1 MLMRGVFFIKIVVPA
16 ISVIVLFTVSFSVIF
31 IPMVEKGFMD
41 RKKEMI
47 RELTNSALSVIDEY
61 HQEIYRG
68 NLTEEQAR
76 EMAINR
82 IKFIRYGDDA
92 KDYFWITNMIPE
104 MIMHPYRTEL
114 NGRNISTYT
123 DPHGTMLFAE
133 AVRKVR
139 DSGDGYIDYWWQ
151 WKDDS
156 TRIVPKLS
164 YVKGFEPWN
173 WIVGTG
179 IYLEDVKEEIKV
191 IRGRL
196 VRITVLF
203 VLLISIIIF
212 YIARQSLIIE
222 RRRIDA
228 EEKLKQSRLKY
239 KMLVEASTESTMMW
253 LEGKLVYFNQPI
265 LSQTGYTEEE
275 LLGKRMDEL
284 FTLQNES
291 FEDLTGTID
300 ESRNVEATLITGS
313 GKEVGVVL
321 TISSVEI
328 NDKRGFI
335 FIIKEVTRQLIRHK
349 SEQMLEEELRTSLLL
364 MNSPINLFLRQPEY
378 IDMDLTV
385 REAAEMMIRKQTEL
399 LFVTGNRK
407 EIVGLLHNNV
417 FINEVISGKKD
428 HDTIISSVMKSP
440 VIYVN
445 ENTLLFE
452 ALLLSDREDE
462 DYLAVKN
469 DQSKTAG
476 FISKKD
482 LLAAQ
487 QNTPFLLVKK
497 IERAELVSQLQSL
510 YDKLPGIL
518 TLLISTDYHSRSI
531 ARISAAFSDAISK
544 RVVELAIEKT
554 GPPPV
559 NFAFISLG
567 SEGREEQTLKT
578 DQDNAII
585 YHGDY
590 SDEVNEYFLQLSEKI
605 TSWLSDIG
613 YEYCKGEVMASNP
626 KWCQPLTKWKEY
638 FREWVENSDP
648 ESILDTSI
656 FFDLRFV
663 YGDKSLVDELKN
675 EIIKIVDSKAVFFA
689 HLAKSVHRTKAVTSS
704 EKHKTID
711 LKMAM
716 LPVVGFAR
724 VYALKNNIS
733 ETNTVSR
740 LKTIIERVNI
750 NKSFIE
756 EIVKA
761 YEYLMFI
768 RFRLQTLKILSGEN
782 PDNLLRLDELTNIE
796 KATLKA
802 ALLEIAEL
810 YTQLSFDFEGTI

>member
-1 MLMRGVFFIKIVVPA
+1 MRGVFFIKIIVPA
-16 ISVIVLFTVSFSVIF
+16 ISVILLFAISLSVVF
-31 IPMVEKGFMD
+31 IPMVQRGFMD

-61 HQEIYRG
+61 YKEAYRG
-68 NLTEEQAR
+68 NLTEEQAK

-82 IKFIRYGDDA
+82 IKFIRYGDDGL
-92 KDYFWITNMIPE
+92 DYFWITNMIPE

-114 NGRNISTYT
+114 NGQNLYDYT
-123 DPHGTMLFAE
+123 DPHGTRLFTE
-133 AVRKVR
+133 AVKKVK
-139 DSGDGYIDYWWQ
+139 DTGDGYIDYWWQ

-191 IRGRL
+191 IRGRII
-196 VRITVLF
+196 RITILF
-203 VLLISIIIF
+203 VLLIAIIIF

-228 EEKLKQSRLKY
+228 EEKLRQSRLKY

-253 LEGKLVYFNQPI
+253 LEGKLIYFNQPI
-265 LSQTGYTEEE
+265 LSQTGYTEGE
-275 LLGKRMDEL
+275 LLDKRMDEL

-291 FEDLTGTID
+291 IENITGTLD
-300 ESRNVEATLITGS
+300 ESRNVEAILHTRN

-321 TISSVEI
+321 TISNVEI
-328 NDKRGFI
+328 NNKRGFI

-349 SEQMLEEELRTSLLL
+349 SEQMIEEELRISLLL
-364 MNSPINLFLRQPEY
+364 MNSPVNLFLRQPEY
-378 IDMDLTV
+378 IDMDLTI
-385 REAAEMMIRKQTEL
+385 REAADMMIRKQTEL
-399 LFVTGNRK
+399 LFVTRNRK
-407 EIVGLLHNNV
+407 EIVGFLDHNA
-417 FINEVISGKKD
+417 FITEVISGKKA

-445 ENTLLFE
+445 KNILLFE
-452 ALLLSDREDE
+452 ALLLLDKENE

-469 DQSKTAG
+469 DQSRTIG

-487 QNTPFLLVKK
+487 QNAPFLLVKK

-518 TLLISTDYHSRSI
+518 TLLISTDSHSRNF
-531 ARISAAFSDAISK
+531 ARITAAFSDAIAK

-559 NFAFISLG
+559 KFAFISLG

-585 YHGDY
+585 YHGKY
-590 SDEVNEYFLQLSEKI
+590 SEEVNEYFLQLSEKI
-605 TSWLSDIG
+605 TGCLSDIG
-613 YEYCKGEVMASNP
+613 YEYCIGEVMASNP
-626 KWCQPLTKWKEY
+626 RWCQPLSKWKEY
-638 FREWVENSDP
+638 FSEWVENSDP

-675 EIIKIVDSKAVFFA
+675 EIKNIIDSKAVFFA
-689 HLAKSVHRTKAVTSS
+689 HLAKSVNRSKAVTFS

-711 LKMAM
+711 LKKAM

-724 VYALKNNIS
+724 VYALKTNVN

-740 LKTIIERVNI
+740 LRSIMDSESI

-756 EIVKA
+756 EIIKA
-761 YEYLMFI
+761 YEYLMFL
-768 RFRLQTLKILSGEN
+768 RFRVQIAKILSNEN
-782 PDNLLRLDELTNIE
+782 PDNFLRIDELTSIE

-802 ALLEIAEL
+802 VLAEIAEI
-810 YTQLSFDFEGTI
+810 YTQLGFDFEVTI

>member
-1 MLMRGVFFIKIVVPA
+1 IIVPA
-16 ISVIVLFTVSFSVIF
+16 ILVIVIFVISFSFIF

-47 RELTNSALSVIDEY
+47 RELTNSAWSVIDEY
-61 HQEIYRG
+61 HKETYRG
-68 NLTEEQAR
+68 NLTEEQAK

-82 IKFIRYGDDA
+82 IKFIRYGDDG

-114 NGRNISTYT
+114 NGRNISGYT
-123 DPHGTMLFAE
+123 DPNGTRLFAE
-133 AVRKVR
+133 AVDKVK

-196 VRITVLF
+196 VRITLLF
-203 VLLISIIIF
+203 VILIAVIVI
-212 YIARQSLIIE
+212 YITRQSLIIE

-228 EEKLKQSRLKY
+228 EKKLKQSRLKY

-253 LEGKLVYFNQPI
+253 LEGKLIYFNQPI
-265 LSQTGYTEEE
+265 LKQTGYTEEE
-275 LLGKRMDEL
+275 LLSKRMDEL

-291 FEDLTGTID
+291 IENLTGNIN
-300 ESRNVEATLITGS
+300 ESRNVEAILLTADGR
-313 GKEVGVVL
+313 KVEVVL
-321 TISSVEI
+321 TISNMEI
-328 NDKRGFI
+328 NNESGFI

-349 SEQMLEEELRTSLLL
+349 SEQMLEEELRTSLLI
-364 MNSPINLFLRQPEY
+364 MNSPVNLLLRQPEY
-378 IDMDLTV
+378 IDMDLTI
-385 REAAEMMIRKQTEL
+385 REAADMMIRKQTEL
-399 LFVTGNRK
+399 LFVTRNRK
-407 EIVGLLHNNV
+407 EIVGLLDHNA
-417 FINEVISGKKD
+417 FITEVISGKKD
-428 HDTIISSVMKSP
+428 HDTSVFSMMKSP

-445 ENTLLFE
+445 ENILLFE
-452 ALLLSDREDE
+452 ALLLLDKEDE

-469 DQSKTAG
+469 GQSKITG

-482 LLAAQ
+482 LLATQ
-487 QNTPFLLVKK
+487 QNAPFLLVKK

-518 TLLISTDYHSRSI
+518 TLLISTDSHSRNI
-531 ARISAAFSDAISK
+531 AQISAAFSDAITK
-544 RVVELAIEKT
+544 RVIELAIEKT

-559 NFAFISLG
+559 KFAFISLG

-585 YHGDY
+585 YQGKY
-590 SDEVNEYFLQLSEKI
+590 SEEVNEYFLQLSEKI

-613 YEYCKGEVMASNP
+613 YEYCIGEVMANNP
-626 KWCQPLTKWKEY
+626 RWCQPVSKWKEY

-663 YGDKSLVDELKN
+663 YGDKSLVDELKT
-675 EIIKIVDSKAVFFA
+675 EIIKIIDAKAVFFA
-689 HLAKSVHRTKAVTSS
+689 HLAKSVHRSKVVTSF

-711 LKMAM
+711 LKKAM

-724 VYALKNNIS
+724 VYALKNNVN

-740 LKTIIERVNI
+740 LKSIIDRENI
-750 NKSFIE
+750 NKSFLE

-761 YEYLMFI
+761 YEYLMFL
-768 RFRLQTLKILSGEN
+768 RFRLQIAKILSNEN
-782 PDNLLRLDELTNIE
+782 PDNSLRTDELTNIE

-802 ALLEIAEL
+802 ALVEIAEI
-810 YTQLSFDFEGTI
+810 YTQLSFDFEGRTM

>member
-1 MLMRGVFFIKIVVPA
+1 MRGMFFIKIIVPA
-16 ISVIVLFTVSFSVIF
+16 ILVIVIFVISFSVIF

-47 RELTNSALSVIDEY
+47 RELTNSALSIIDEY
-61 HQEIYRG
+61 HKETYRG
-68 NLTEEQAR
+68 SLTEEQAKA
-76 EMAINR
+76 MAINR
-82 IKFIRYGDDA
+82 IKFIRYGDDG

-104 MIMHPYRTEL
+104 MIMHPYRTDL
-114 NGRNISTYT
+114 NGSNIAGYT

-133 AVRKVR
+133 AAKIVK

-191 IRGRL
+191 IRARL
-196 VRITVLF
+196 VRITILF
-203 VLLISIIIF
+203 VLLITIIIL
-212 YIARQSLIIE
+212 YITRQSLIIE

-253 LEGKLVYFNQPI
+253 LEGKLIYFNQPI
-265 LSQTGYTEEE
+265 LRQTGYTGEE
-275 LLGKRMDEL
+275 LLSKRMDEL
-284 FTLQNES
+284 FILQNES
-291 FEDLTGTID
+291 IEDLTGTLD
-300 ESRNVEATLITGS
+300 ESRNIEATLLASG
-313 GKEVGVVL
+313 GKELGVVL
-321 TISSVEI
+321 TISNVEI
-328 NDKRGFI
+328 NNKRGFI

-364 MNSPINLFLRQPEY
+364 MNSPVKQYIRQLEY
-378 IDMDLTV
+378 IDMDLSI
-385 REAAEMMIRKQTEL
+385 REAADMMIRKQTEL
-399 LFVTGNRK
+399 LFVTRNRK
-407 EIVGLLHNNV
+407 EIVGLLDRNA
-417 FINEVISGKKD
+417 FITEVVSGKKD
-428 HDTIISSVMKSP
+428 HDTIILSVMKSP
-440 VIYVN
+440 VIYVS
-445 ENTLLFE
+445 ENTLLFQ
-452 ALLLSDREDE
+452 ALLLLDKENV

-469 DQSKTAG
+469 DKSRTTG
-476 FISKKD
+476 FISRKD

-487 QNTPFLLVKK
+487 QNAPFLLVKK

-518 TLLISTDYHSRSI
+518 TLLISTEYHSRNI
-531 ARISAAFSDAISK
+531 AHISAAFSDAITK
-544 RVVELAIEKT
+544 RVVELAIEET

-585 YHGDY
+585 YQQGPE
-590 SDEVNEYFLQLSEKI
+590 EVNEYFLQLSEKI
-605 TSWLSDIG
+605 TSWLNEIG

-626 KWCQPLTKWKEY
+626 RWCQPLTKWKEY
-638 FREWVENSDP
+638 FREWVANSDP

-675 EIIKIVDSKAVFFA
+675 EIIKIVDSKGVFFA
-689 HLAKSVHRTKAVTSS
+689 HLAKSVQRSRAVTFS

-711 LKMAM
+711 LKKAM

-724 VYALKNNIS
+724 VYALKNNIN

-740 LKTIIERVNI
+740 LKSIVGRENI

-761 YEYLMFI
+761 YEYLLFL
-768 RFRLQTLKILSGEN
+768 RFRIQLAKTLSNEN
-782 PDNLLRLDELTNIE
+782 PDNSLRIDELSNIE

-802 ALLEIAEL
+802 ALVEIAEIF
-810 YTQLSFDFEGTI
+810 TQLSFDFEGRM